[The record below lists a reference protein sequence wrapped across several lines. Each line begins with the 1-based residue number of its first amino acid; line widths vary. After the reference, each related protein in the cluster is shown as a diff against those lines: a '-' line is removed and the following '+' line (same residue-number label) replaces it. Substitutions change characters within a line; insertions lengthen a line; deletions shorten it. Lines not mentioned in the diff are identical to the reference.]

1 MNNYFSCLLLLGAN
15 MRDLTIASQVLYIRI
30 IIQIITMNKL
40 QLPQAKLLFAI
51 AELYRKRQIDET
63 EKRIL
68 KCKHLSS

>member
-1 MNNYFSCLLLLGAN
+1 
-15 MRDLTIASQVLYIRI
+15 
-30 IIQIITMNKL
+30 MNKL

-68 KCKHLSS
+68 KGKHLSS

>member
-1 MNNYFSCLLLLGAN
+1 